1 MYEQQLDLFSSAG
14 IQAECPLPQS
24 MESRP
29 AATAL
34 DDQALIAAIPESNL
48 ADSIA
53 LATEAGRRGLTT
65 AVHSLERLCRRFS
78 GFGIDRMVPEQD
90 AALRALA
97 VISGSEAAEAV
108 SQLIVRGVVQGP
120 ALNLAVSTAARIGS
134 TLPANVLCSLLR
146 HPDPDIRASAC
157 GCARRRPELI
167 SAMID
172 LLDDLNQ
179 GVARSAACALGQ
191 IGRIEARPMLA
202 KLLREEPSEEVI
214 DAVSSIADEECMVQ
228 LGRIARTE
236 PALSDAALNA
246 LEDIDQ
252 PRANAIATAVR
263 KCWRHSSAAVPQNGS
278 DRMRRGHGAA
288 TLDPPQMIGAL
299 VIAGSGRT
307 GRLTQAR
314 DQRRR
319 RRHLHPRSQGGR

>member
-1 MYEQQLDLFSSAG
+1 MCEQQLDLFSSAG
-14 IQAECPLPQS
+14 IQAERRLPQS
-24 MESRP
+24 MELRP
-29 AATAL
+29 TATAL

-53 LATEAGRRGLTT
+53 LAAEAGRRRL
-65 AVHSLERLCRRFS
+65 AAAIPSLESLCRRFS
-78 GFGIDRMVPEQD
+78 GFGIDRMVPEQA
-90 AALRALA
+90 AALQALA
-97 VISGSEAAEAV
+97 AIGGREAAQAV

-146 HPDPDIRASAC
+146 HPDPNIRASAC

-167 SAMID
+167 SVMID

-263 KCWRHSSAAVPQNGS
+263 NVLPPQLCRRALKRERS
-278 DRMRRGHGAA
+278 DEERTWRGH
-288 TLDPPQMIGAL
+288 P
-299 VIAGSGRT
+299 
-307 GRLTQAR
+307 
-314 DQRRR
+314 
-319 RRHLHPRSQGGR
+319 